1 MARTKQTFRKAQAQ
15 RALKVGTQSHE
26 TTLVPATQSAELPA
40 AAAAMP
46 PHAKKERSPVQSQD
60 VYQASRI
67 NSPLASFML
76 SLIFF

>member
-46 PHAKKERSPVQSQD
+46 AAAAAMPPHAKK
-60 VYQASRI
+60 AKSRRV
-67 NSPLASFML
+67 
-76 SLIFF
+76 

>member
-46 PHAKKERSPVQSQD
+46 PHAKK
-60 VYQASRI
+60 AKSRRV
-67 NSPLASFML
+67 
-76 SLIFF
+76 